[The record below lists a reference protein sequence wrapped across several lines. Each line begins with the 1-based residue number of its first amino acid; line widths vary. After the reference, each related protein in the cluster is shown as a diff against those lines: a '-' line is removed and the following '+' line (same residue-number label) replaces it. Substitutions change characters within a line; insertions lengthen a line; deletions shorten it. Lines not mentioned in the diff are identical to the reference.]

1 MSALPMPNI
10 WGMPMPQG
18 GAFGLTDDDKKQAL
32 NMGLLAAGA
41 GILAGNRG
49 NYGRAGPAIGQGLLS
64 GLQTYQGMQQMAR
77 QQKRQDFNDQ
87 MQFGQFQ
94 LKADEAAREK
104 KRREQMDAALN
115 DPNATEIFGIPA
127 AEARQLYAIGGPD
140 ALTKAAASRY
150 ESYTLSPG
158 AARFSGGQKIAEV
171 APENKIAPNG
181 VVYDPRGIK
190 PGQIFNDPNNLMF
203 VGSDGMPVVN
213 RALVG
218 VKKDI
223 ARSGATNVSV
233 APKVEVKTGE
243 SLASQIGP
251 MMKAGQ
257 ESASGAIRMVDSS
270 NRILDALDS
279 NQLYAGPMANQRL
292 SLAQIGD
299 TIGIAGPNTQA
310 KIQNTRQAIRA
321 LAEQAVAARSQ
332 LGGQAQISNAEQEL
346 LNKATA
352 GDISEL
358 TPSELRMLADLSIRQ
373 GSMLYE
379 NYQQR
384 LKAVQDNPDYSG
396 MSTFYQVPPLPVRQ
410 PRQSGGWSIK
420 PVGGK

>member
-1 MSALPMPNI
+1 MSAQPMPNI
-10 WGMPMPQG
+10 WGVPVPG
-18 GAFGLTDDDKKQAL
+18 GAPSFDLTDDDKKQAL

-87 MQFGQFQ
+87 LQFAGFQ
-94 LKADEAAREK
+94 QKQDELARAR
-104 KRREQMDAALN
+104 KRQEQMDAALN
-115 DPNATEIFGIPA
+115 DPNATEVFGIPA
-127 AEARQLYAIGGPD
+127 AEARQLYAIGGPE

-223 ARSGATNVSV
+223 ARSGASNTSVSYGS
-233 APKVEVKTGE
+233 P
-243 SLASQIGP
+243 
-251 MMKAGQ
+251 
-257 ESASGAIRMVDSS
+257 
-270 NRILDALDS
+270 
-279 NQLYAGPMANQRL
+279 
-292 SLAQIGD
+292 
-299 TIGIAGPNTQA
+299 
-310 KIQNTRQAIRA
+310 
-321 LAEQAVAARSQ
+321 VAAVDANGNPVFIQPSKD
-332 LGGQAQISNAEQEL
+332 GGAPHVIPGVRPAKTAAEEKAEQEKTAKARQAQQSVSTL
-346 LNKATA
+346 SDARKILQAGKATGSGIGTVVDAANRAIGINTKSAEDAARLQALSGWMVSNVPRMEGPQSNVDVQNYTTMA
-352 GDISEL
+352 GKIGDSTVPIDERL
-358 TPSELRMLADLSIRQ
+358 AALDEVERLMRKYAEINGTPLPA
-373 GSMLYE
+373 
-379 NYQQR
+379 
-384 LKAVQDNPDYSG
+384 APTQDR
-396 MSTFYQVPPLPVRQ
+396 PPLGSFQR
-410 PRQSGGWSIK
+410 
-420 PVGGK
+420 